1 MNISK
6 SAGFVAVL
14 ANGERRVVCE
24 GDTLTPIVDAAKLA
38 RQTGRIGKGKQA
50 EPITSGLVYCTW
62 REPSVVMRFCCEPAG
77 KPGVTEA

>member
-14 ANGERRVVCE
+14 ENGDRRVVCE
-24 GDTLTPIVDAAKLA
+24 GDTLTPILEVAKLA
-38 RQTGRIGKGKQA
+38 RQTGRIGKGKQS

-62 REPSVVMRFCCEPAG
+62 REPSVVMRFRCDNAG
-77 KPGVTEA
+77 QSGKTEA

>member
-14 ANGERRVVCE
+14 ASGERRVVCE

-38 RQTGRIGKGKQA
+38 RQTGKIGKGKQA
-50 EPITSGLVYCTW
+50 EPITGGLVYCTW
-62 REPSVVMRFCCEPAG
+62 REPSVVMRFRCDPAG
-77 KPGVTEA
+77 QSGKTEA